1 MVLLLGCFQL
11 RPAGADLEP
20 LTLEYRVLD
29 GSSLLAIADFLCQ
42 GTTRK
47 SWILGGS
54 GVSGTG
60 LFTIDFDASHAQ
72 NELPS

>member
-1 MVLLLGCFQL
+1 MVLLLAASNFAQ
-11 RPAGADLEP
+11 PAPSLEL
-20 LTLEYRVLD
+20 LTLESRVLD